1 MSVPKDYKFSESHEW
16 VREEGDNI
24 VTIGITDY
32 AQDKLGDIVAVELRR
47 VGDEVERGESVGNID
62 SQKSS
67 SEIMS
72 PVAGVI
78 IEINEDVEDDAGL
91 VNSGPYEE
99 GWLLRIEIEDASQ
112 LEDSMSAEDYEEYI
126 GTLEDE

>member
-1 MSVPKDYKFSESHEW
+1 
-16 VREEGDNI
+16 
-24 VTIGITDY
+24 
-32 AQDKLGDIVAVELRR
+32 
-47 VGDEVERGESVGNID
+47 
-62 SQKSS
+62 
-67 SEIMS
+67 MS

-112 LEDSMSAEDYEEYI
+112 LEDLMSAEDYEEYI